1 MSPAAWIVVIA
12 GAAVALAAVAWFFL
26 NRKQPQNAPG
36 RSVIVDR
43 PAGPG
48 AESQRVDERG
58 TLLSAPA
65 PADRRSEP
73 DGV

>member
-1 MSPAAWIVVIA
+1 MSPAAWVVVIA
-12 GAAVALAAVAWFFL
+12 GTALAVAVIVWFLAT
-26 NRKQPQNAPG
+26 RRQPQNQPG

-58 TLLSAPA
+58 TLLDGPV
-65 PADRRSEP
+65 PPDQRR
-73 DGV
+73 